1 MSEKIATRD
10 AYGDELAVLG
20 RENPNIVVLDADL
33 SKSTK
38 TNVFAKAFPDRH
50 FNMGNA
56 EANMI
61 SHAAGLATCGK
72 IPFASTFA
80 VFASGRTWD
89 QIRMSVCYP
98 ELNVKIVATH
108 GGITVGEDGAS
119 HQANEDIAIMR
130 AMPNLTVIVPADGIE
145 TKKAVRAIAEYKGP
159 VYMRLGRSGVPVI
172 FGEDYDFQIGKAVV
186 MRPGADVSIFA
197 CGMMTA
203 QALEAADALEAEG
216 ISAEV
221 VNVSTIKPIDVETI
235 IKSARRTGCAVSA
248 EEHSIIGGLGSAIA
262 EVLID
267 ACPIPMERVGVPDTF
282 TESGTPD
289 ALLQKYGMTSK
300 DIAEAAKLALKHK
313 PRILRGRSERR

>member
-1 MSEKIATRD
+1 MPEKIATRD
-10 AYGDELAVLG
+10 AYGDTLAELG
-20 RENPNIVVLDADL
+20 KEDSSIVVLDADL

-50 FNMGNA
+50 FNFGIA

-80 VFASGRTWD
+80 VFATGRTWD

-130 AMPNLTVIVPADGIE
+130 VMPNLTVIVPADGIE

-159 VYMRLGRSGVPVI
+159 VYMRLGRSAVPVI
-172 FGEDYDFQIGKAVV
+172 FGEDYDFQIGRAVV
-186 MRPGADVSIFA
+186 MRPGTDVTIFA
-197 CGMMTA
+197 CGLMTA
-203 QALEAADALEAEG
+203 QSLEAAESLAAEG

-221 VNVSTIKPIDVETI
+221 VNVGTIKPLDVETI
-235 IKSARRTGCAVSA
+235 IESARKTGCAVSA
-248 EEHSIIGGLGSAIA
+248 EEHSIVGGLGSAIA
-262 EVLID
+262 EALID
-267 ACPIPMERVGVPDTF
+267 AYPVPMERVGVPDTF
-282 TESGTPD
+282 TESGVPD
-289 ALLQKYGMTSK
+289 ALLKKYGMTSA
-300 DIAEAAKLALKHK
+300 DIANAAKLAIEHK
-313 PRILRGRSERR
+313 RERR

>member
-20 RENPNIVVLDADL
+20 GENRNIVVLDADL

-38 TNVFAKAFPDRH
+38 TNVFQKAFPDRH
-50 FNMGNA
+50 FNMGIA
-56 EANMI
+56 ECNMI

-98 ELNVKIVATH
+98 ELNVKVVATH

-145 TKKAVRAIAEYKGP
+145 TKKAVRAIAEYRGP

-186 MRPGADVSIFA
+186 MRSGKDVSIFA
-197 CGMMTA
+197 CGIMTA
-203 QALEAADALEAEG
+203 EALDAAEMLQADG

-221 VNVSTIKPIDVETI
+221 VNVSTIKPLDAEAILE
-235 IKSARRTGCAVSA
+235 SAIRTGCAVSA
-248 EEHSIIGGLGSAIA
+248 EEHSIIGGLGAAVA
-262 EVLID
+262 EVLTD
-267 ACPIPMERVGVPDTF
+267 AYPIPMERVGVPDTF
-282 TESGTPD
+282 TESGKPD
-289 ALLQKYGMTSK
+289 ALLQKYCMTAK
-300 DIAEAAKLALKHK
+300 DIAEAAKLAIKHK
-313 PRILRGRSERR
+313 MERE